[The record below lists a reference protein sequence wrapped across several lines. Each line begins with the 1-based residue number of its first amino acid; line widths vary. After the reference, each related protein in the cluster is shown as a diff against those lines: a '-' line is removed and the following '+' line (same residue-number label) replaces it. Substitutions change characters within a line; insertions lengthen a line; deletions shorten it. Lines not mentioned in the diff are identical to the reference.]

1 MSENNVNAGKIISG
15 RISPFIT
22 PAYNV
27 NTTTATM
34 TGPANMML
42 VFAAATLA
50 VFVA

>member
-1 MSENNVNAGKIISG
+1 MSENNVNAGNIISG

-22 PAYNV
+22 PEYNM
-27 NTTTATM
+27 NTITDTM
-34 TGPANMML
+34 TGPAIMML